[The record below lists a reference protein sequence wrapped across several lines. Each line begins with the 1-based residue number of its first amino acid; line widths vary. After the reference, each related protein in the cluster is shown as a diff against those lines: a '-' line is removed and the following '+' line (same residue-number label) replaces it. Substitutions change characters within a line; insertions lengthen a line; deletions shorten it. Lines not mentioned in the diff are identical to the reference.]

1 MSFHLGAV
9 LISLGFITYVEH
21 GKQSFVGGFLFSTLE
36 PFHLEKVL
44 RFALMANCTHCE
56 TLFLFTA
63 VLVIFLLCWKKLIY
77 LFCFNALVLFR
88 VLVLRKRLA
97 AIFNACILSKKCLP
111 NCTHQNKKVKCSS
124 LVYLFFF
131 FKQKTFQ
138 LSTVQLLLFL
148 LKRIE

>member
-1 MSFHLGAV
+1 MLSTV
-9 LISLGFITYVEH
+9 SRV
-21 GKQSFVGGFLFSTLE
+21 FLFSTLE

-124 LVYLFFF
+124 LIYLLFFF
-131 FKQKTFQ
+131 NQKN
-138 LSTVQLLLFL
+138 LSIINRSIIIIFY
-148 LKRIE
+148 